1 MNTDLFQSSGHS
13 PVLQIWLHIF
23 VIVFITASSPSFISS
38 IGIPSSPGA
47 LLSFSC
53 LIAHSTSASIIV
65 GSFSNSSSS
74 FMFSFTTRLSSL
86 YSSSV
91 YSLHL
96 SFIPSSSPIIFPSF
110 VLSEPILGAAVFVIF
125 FIFANISFVLPFFP
139 SSSNSLHISFRWF
152 SLSSLAFFRK
162 VLFSTFTLSL
172 FPVFFASL
180 LSVAT
185 LIASSDSHG
194 VVFLANFFGTYFSA
208 ASCSISFTLVHIMFT
223 SSSSIASSL
232 SLRSQ
237 TYSLFLFYILVLF
250 LCNRIW
256 SIYLL
261 SAACSSSI
269 SMLLLIV
276 HGLFRNLLLVLFLHL
291 LSYFSIFYSPAC
303 SQSDSCVFHPVSSM
317 YTIFFLVVRTTYSLF
332 LTHLKRRTLPV
343 FPQLHFVRPVH
354 ICRVLHSFP
363 YCLLPLLR

>member
-1 MNTDLFQSSGHS
+1 MNSDLFQSSGHS

-65 GSFSNSSSS
+65 GSFSNCFSS

-232 SLRSQ
+232 SKVSNLFFISIL
-237 TYSLFLFYILVLF
+237 YSGVIPLQSYLVNLSPFRNFFIFNFNVATNSSWSVPQSSPGLVLT
-250 LCNRIW
+250 
-256 SIYLL
+256 SI
-261 SAACSSSI
+261 I
-269 SMLLLIV
+269 
-276 HGLFRNLLLVLFLHL
+276 VLFHL
-291 LSYFSIFYSPAC
+291 LFNQHVVNLIPVFSI
-303 SQSDSCVFHPVSSM
+303 
-317 YTIFFLVVRTTYSLF
+317 RTSTR
-332 LTHLKRRTLPV
+332 H
-343 FPQLHFVRPVH
+343 
-354 ICRVLHSFP
+354 
-363 YCLLPLLR
+363 